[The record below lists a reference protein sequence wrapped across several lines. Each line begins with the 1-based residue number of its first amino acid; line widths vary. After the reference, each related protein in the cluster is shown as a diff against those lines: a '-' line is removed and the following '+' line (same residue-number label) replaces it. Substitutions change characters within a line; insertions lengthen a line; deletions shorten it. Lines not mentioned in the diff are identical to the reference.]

1 MFRNEINKR
10 ASEKKVSFYRLAK
23 VAEMQI
29 TQLKKYLSGEQD
41 TQSENVERML
51 KFLGYFDCA

>member
-1 MFRNEINKR
+1 MFRKEIKKR
-10 ASEKKVSFYRLAK
+10 ASEQEVSFYRLAK
-23 VAEMQI
+23 VAKMQI

-51 KFLGYFDCA
+51 EFLGYFDCV

>member
-1 MFRNEINKR
+1 MFRTEINKR
-10 ASEKKVSFYRLAK
+10 ASEQGVSFYKLAK
-23 VAEMQI
+23 IAKMQI

-51 KFLGYFDCA
+51 DFLGYFDCV

>member
-1 MFRNEINKR
+1 MFRTEINKR
-10 ASEKKVSFYRLAK
+10 ASEKGVSFYQLAK

-51 KFLGYFDCA
+51 DFLGYFDYV

>member
-1 MFRNEINKR
+1 MFRTEIKKR
-10 ASEKKVSFYRLAK
+10 ASEKGVSFYRLAK
-23 VAEMQI
+23 VAKMQI

-51 KFLGYFDCA
+51 DFLGYFDCV

>member
-1 MFRNEINKR
+1 MFRKEINKR
-10 ASEKKVSFYRLAK
+10 ASAQEVSFYRLAK

-51 KFLGYFDCA
+51 DFLGYFDCA